1 MLDANLYVACI
12 DLRGRRALVV
22 GAGRIGLEKIEG
34 LLACDAEVKV
44 VATVARQEVMELAG
58 EGRIELHER
67 EYSAADLNDC
77 FLVVAATSDTELNT
91 QVFRDAEASNMLVN
105 VVDVPQL
112 CNFILPAIHRIGP
125 IAVAI
130 STAGASPALA
140 KRMKREAATAFGSEY
155 AELAFMLDEIRDWAK
170 RVLPTYDERR
180 DFFEAIVNGEP
191 DPLELLRRGEILAVR
206 ELIARARKEVDPEYD
221 SQLLAE

>member
-22 GAGRIGLEKIEG
+22 GAGRIGLEKVEG
-34 LLACDAEVKV
+34 LLACDAVVKV
-44 VATVARQEVMELAG
+44 VATAARQEVMQLAE

-67 EYSAADLNDC
+67 PYEADDLDDC
-77 FLVVAATSDTELNT
+77 FLAVAATADTGLNK
-91 QVFRDAEASNMLVN
+91 QVYRDAEERSMLVN

-112 CNFILPAIHRIGP
+112 CNFILPAIHRVGP

-140 KRMKREAATAFGSEY
+140 KRMKREAAAAFGPEY
-155 AELAFMLDEIRDWAK
+155 AELAFMLDEIRGWAK
-170 RVLPTYDERR
+170 RVLPTYEDRR
-180 DFFEAIVNGEP
+180 DFFEAIVNGDP
-191 DPLELLRRGEILAVR
+191 DPLELLRNGDVLATR
-206 ELIARARKEVDPEYD
+206 ELIARARKEVDPSYD

>member
-34 LLACDAEVKV
+34 LLACDADVKV
-44 VATVARQEVMELAG
+44 VATVARQEVMELASG
-58 EGRIELHER
+58 GRIELQER
-67 EYSAADLNDC
+67 AYTADDLNDC
-77 FLVVAATSDTELNT
+77 FLAVAATSDTDLNT
-91 QVFRDAEASNMLVN
+91 QVYRDAEARNMLVN
-105 VVDVPQL
+105 VVDVPHL
-112 CNFILPAIHRIGP
+112 CNFILPAIHRVGP

-140 KRMKREAATAFGSEY
+140 KRMKREAAAAFGPEY

-180 DFFEAIVNGEP
+180 DFFEAIVNGDP
-191 DPLELLRRGEILAVR
+191 DPLELLRKGEILAVR
-206 ELIARARKEVDPEYD
+206 ELIARARKEVDPDYD

>member
-44 VATVARQEVMELAG
+44 VATVARQEVMELAAD
-58 EGRIELHER
+58 GRVDLHER
-67 EYSAADLNDC
+67 PYSADDLNDC
-77 FLVVAATSDTELNT
+77 FLAVAATSDTELNT
-91 QVFRDAEASNMLVN
+91 RVYRDAEARSMLVN

-112 CNFILPAIHRIGP
+112 CNFILPAIHRVGP

-140 KRMKREAATAFGSEY
+140 KRMKREAAKAFGPEY

-170 RVLPTYDERR
+170 RVLPTYDDRR

-191 DPLELLRRGEILAVR
+191 DPLELLRAGEILAVR
-206 ELIARARKEVDPEYD
+206 ELIARARREVDPTYD

>member
-34 LLACDAEVKV
+34 LLVCDADVKV
-44 VATVARQEVMELAG
+44 VATVARQEVMELSG

-91 QVFRDAEASNMLVN
+91 QVYRDAEARSMLVN

-125 IAVAI
+125 IAVSI

-140 KRMKREAATAFGSEY
+140 KRMKREAATAFGPEY

-191 DPLELLRRGEILAVR
+191 DPLELLRGGEILAVR